1 MPLTTPV
8 PVANALPDPYIP
20 QSDEGTLLGLI
31 DSQLGPAAYAQPD
44 DRQPSSLY
52 DTVTYDY
59 RSPEEQAR
67 IEQTKQQAVG
77 TTPTGW
83 QWVGRNLFDETGHL
97 RAAQIP
103 GGGIVD
109 RATISGIGE
118 DGNALIMDA
127 ERRLKE
133 GKKDRNFFNTLLQAP
148 DLSMVPFMGM
158 LADVGGAY
166 SRAKAI
172 SDINDKVRN
181 GEPLSIDEA
190 IRLEYYLDDANAK
203 GTQEQTLGTVAA
215 DILRHA
221 PGFAFEFVMTGGLAA
236 GIRGLAARG
245 AAKKVLADAT
255 TASVGRLATYGVN
268 RGAKTFARELADRG
282 LADLVEKGLANSGVA
297 YTQKAAAEYLASN
310 AGKAAVSGLA
320 PKLAASI
327 KPFVAESL
335 GGKATGGVL
344 GKSVEAVADKVALS
358 VAQTAVKRRLALHG
372 ATSATRRA
380 ANGALQWLQ
389 RYASKAALDWGT
401 YGEAPE
407 TMLNFTFG
415 SVGQAAASAVGIGL
429 IEAPVKGFAQL
440 AAVKAVQNA
449 VLPAFGISPVSATEL
464 GIKTRALSAGSTDVY
479 DDAKYMAFASDLLEY
494 VSENAGAAFGSAFAA
509 GALGLDA
516 AVGAVTR
523 KAAPKAVARYVGE
536 IGGLFTEEAAPK
548 AGFRL
553 GRLIER
559 SLGTR
564 AEREAKLRSDQEGV
578 IRELFRSKGV
588 NVPDAELRQVVR
600 DRAFDAIKDPAAR
613 AFASAGNRDYK
624 RLLSDAVKAKYAADT
639 KFAKT
644 AAAFRYMTADFMVRR
659 HMGPIEFSRFL
670 KRFGYDGFI
679 EEMLEER
686 YSGFVGG
693 LLGLDAQGKHD
704 WFSTA
709 NLKQAFK
716 NISTEMGSDSGLS
729 TMEQLGAEALGFAL
743 PMVMRATHQKV
754 FRWATGGGGS
764 ELDAA
769 RRFARDFADGH
780 SSLSVYESPFGSFY
794 DGQRKAID
802 DMEAR
807 IKAEDDKLAK
817 AMEEYRKVGAE
828 RSAPARDAQARRD
841 EAVKAIREQI
851 ARQESFLRRTMQK
864 NAAAL
869 GIKPDAK
876 LDDRAAVEEIVKNNR
891 DNMMMY
897 VAYSGANANQEAYS
911 SAEARQIADARE
923 AAGNEAAK
931 IGRLLWRSREASWE
945 GMGIGRRIAA
955 KLTGIAAA
963 MVTGDLALA
972 QSDAVDWALV
982 DAGVGRPA
990 VAALREL
997 HGKFYDDTRAQIMRE
1012 RIDKLSPTGATS
1024 AKPPTREEVEA
1035 RMDQDGVYA
1044 AKAKETV
1051 DKLMM
1056 LAGARAFHRSDVRDQ
1071 VIMHIANREGWKYNG
1086 GTKSFE
1092 RDGEVVPFADFA
1104 SRGSTDAEREAHR
1117 KEAEDLMN
1125 EVSAATVRMIAQ
1137 SGQYSEYR
1145 IPLGRDPGLFAFLN
1159 LPSAALGRDSI
1170 AMGIAAELAGFGD
1183 AVKTRR
1189 VTEAAP
1195 IETQLDEGSFY
1206 LPSDAVDRIADALE
1220 PSDEDVALVA
1230 AAFHKDARLGTED
1243 ERKLLRSQIV
1253 GMCRLIKVKKA
1264 GREQRI
1270 FTGDIPVKDTRL
1282 WDNPTF
1288 QLVFQRRK
1296 DGRWRCTSVADPS
1309 LTGGKDLATLTLT
1322 DEELEKFAA
1331 DNVLTESAPKLVITP
1346 VETFSSEDPALL
1358 LFKLG
1363 LAAAHVRACSEQA
1376 ADGTVDYSKVH
1387 PRFRPNP
1394 GLSEVDA
1401 LRVAEET
1408 ARREEVLAGLYD
1420 PEADGNLDYFN
1431 WGDAKKPA
1439 DPNDMSYRQLMTQR
1453 RNMCRAAYNARKAYM
1468 ADIEARLRAVGCS
1481 TPNTQDYLNLALG
1494 PRQALYTCPISMW
1507 SSRTGSQYVAVDFAR
1522 GQDPQ
1527 SALCAA
1533 IVNDAVRSHNALLT
1547 AKGPARALV
1556 SDTFK
1561 DIEKLL
1567 ASTIPELDEHD
1578 AALVSDLRRDL
1589 FGPRVQTTIPRRTLV
1604 ETIVAVACGQAA
1616 RAKRLGYSAT
1626 AHSAAFAI
1634 VEDRIKNLPSFI
1646 NFLAFTDLILGGD
1659 GFSKLYT
1666 NLKLMREGSV
1676 KGRESSSVFSGDRG
1690 LARLLDAL
1698 DGRAP
1703 GQARAATVTRDIRP
1717 AGMSVEFLAQALSN
1731 ASFRNLRVRAPEGE
1745 GPGAKPKKVSA
1756 SDFAS
1761 IQKAILSAIDISK
1774 IDKALTGATD
1784 EEKNI
1789 ELGRRIGDFFTQI
1802 VTEFQG
1808 KGEGRFE
1815 FGNRINRTVSGFLAN
1830 TVKEIE
1836 RLAKRVAELEEQLRT
1851 ADDKSREEL
1860 SSQLDPL
1867 LEHEAQLMKYVKD
1880 YANLA
1885 RTRDWETIER
1895 VFDAPASE
1903 ERRREVAERFAARR
1917 NAELET
1923 LNRVY
1928 RTHANVL
1935 DKLRGAEKFGLT
1947 TRDLH
1952 RDLLQPIDVTPWWDN
1967 ALARQAEAERKKR
1980 AAEGA
1985 GDTTDGTPGATP
1997 VDDEAGTEDTGDLGF
2012 DPDNPDADPELTE
2025 GETGELIELSTTDVN
2040 FLESA
2045 DVDEVVDS
2053 DGSIRVVTKIAK
2065 RDDSVLTPEAVA
2077 FTARAIASLFRA
2089 TRGADAV
2096 MTDADFDELMLK
2108 LTYNRL
2114 TETDAEYVRSA
2125 TREEAAKSQEGLEA
2139 FTDTA
2144 SDAPTEDS
2152 SANNFDQGDRNAEL
2166 LDGKELRSFLQVAE
2180 LVSPATGRNL
2190 QQYINL
2196 LRQGVAELREAE
2208 KAAGTAGQSEWSRQL
2223 DVLHQILNPRAVNR
2237 VVNPDGSV
2245 REFRDGVDRQAY
2257 YDYLLKG
2264 IGTQGGF
2271 DIDAVI
2277 ARLANGDSPLL
2288 TFFLSFIRGLDPNS
2302 RCRFMDLVCS
2312 SAQMG
2317 RVGVTPGTDGN
2328 LYATAEETTFT
2339 SPTEAMLTGSFSR
2352 IISFD
2357 RATIERLVAEIAAEV
2372 KSEFAAVNPRN
2383 GYRPGDLE
2391 AARRILAPLEKLF
2404 GRGSPM
2410 LQAIRSAQI
2419 ATAMS
2424 SISNPREAEAVGKI
2438 VATIARKAV
2447 VQEDGLPKCVNQA
2460 LKLAL
2465 DYAEQAEK
2473 VKGLDAR
2480 RHLLENLV
2488 MAYLMGGT
2496 PGDNSSP
2503 EKAANYTSDWV
2514 SLINHFTGWMPVALE
2529 RARTIPARNP
2539 KVGSNIAVTARGL
2552 PPLVA
2557 KFVFAPMSDETSFA
2571 SMAYRVWRGDDVAP
2585 SKEAE
2590 WDVRAATQA
2599 SYDTLG
2605 EDGFREFF
2613 AENILPQ
2620 CRQDLCWPD
2629 AARTP
2634 LMVKKIDR
2642 DRDDGETLAACRN
2655 SFDRLRD
2662 ETPRRDADNKPES
2675 PEAARKRAER
2685 EWRLGSVYVPMY
2697 HADHSTNGVIQ
2708 IPSRLFSVANR
2719 GAFHIDPKKS
2729 SKEIYLGI
2737 ARLVNSAISLDMLGI
2752 DTKRSSL
2759 SCNESVGVSMRG
2771 VESDGKGGL
2780 TWGENRFHVVMDFAL
2795 PRGANDAFVGSIFSY
2810 GYAVDS
2816 QALRAKDPNSRVQK
2830 THVMSSHGGV
2840 VAFTKGCTVGT
2851 TDGYGRFVEGSVTA
2865 KLDEYI
2871 RSFRKGTEG
2880 RSTSS
2885 IIDRDAIKVG
2895 QLVSETVGH
2904 ASPEV
2909 ALLALTD
2916 PEAAAKRA
2924 TEIVD
2929 GGNRAH
2935 ENLYDYVFD
2944 RLAGQADS
2952 IKGTLSGTELDMAL
2966 CDRFAADGK
2975 TPVAD
2980 ADGRFRFTWVDST
2993 KPGAVQV
3000 RRVTVDEVFEVT
3012 DGDAD
3017 PASGKAIQVNVV
3029 KGAEHADETGKV
3041 RPMLDFSFVDN
3052 GAMSYAVANVSHQA
3066 KASPERMPRNNAVD
3080 ILTFAVGTLS
3090 NDESKRLMKL
3100 LSGWGLLS
3108 AMVASDPA
3116 SIAAAISS
3124 ESVAEIRAAGV
3135 APGNESTEDAVAYEV
3150 FSRLRKLMNPP
3161 LNAVYAP
3168 LVSCGA
3174 VYRDGKVY
3182 DHSAD
3187 PFFRDL
3193 HRGSTAFGAAD
3204 RLRYGAK
3211 RRLGYSQINCVN
3223 SGIRYGWFVKGAD
3236 EAAQTREL
3244 QKLAMIMETYS
3255 KPAAERRGF
3264 QNTPVTETDHLK
3276 LLELVFTRYREV
3288 ERLYATGRKTA
3299 EDRADFLNAKRAI
3312 GDAFVDHHGVQV
3324 SKRRA
3329 VVANRDGTFS
3339 ADKAG
3344 TEIVKT
3350 VFRDLFTSDG
3360 KFDRTAVD
3368 RIHAPKAVDA
3378 SQAERTYLGGSYF
3391 GLPRTPSYNGSM
3403 WLQVVRASTPV
3414 TEVKEDDGT
3423 YTPGRDAAVSPDA
3436 QTNYILG
3443 CDHDGDKALCYMLRG
3458 DAVGVTQELAT
3469 DAVDPAKYGVD
3480 VTQGPLA
3487 VVSAVRDRD
3496 VRRRFVDGNPLVTID
3511 KAGPRLRVDAKAA
3524 ASNAI
3529 VANLADMARNIDCT
3543 VDGTEPGANRAF
3555 ADTDF
3560 ARPTK
3565 ARPIADSDKWKDL
3578 LKKTE
3583 KAFNF
3588 RRDRTKGVSE
3598 SGTGAHVGMS
3608 ADDAD
3613 KARGAVV
3620 ALAAALHMAYMSGQ
3634 RDDIFRTADMS
3645 ASDAFRRWVNVIYLV
3660 DGISNA
3666 TFDDVKEQIC
3676 LRLGWTPGLVDVL
3689 YGDLLMGP
3697 GGPAVNEA
3705 SMLAALEKYVAEIG
3719 TGRGMAMM
3727 LSADNSDSD
3736 IGYDGLKLD
3745 RLFPGW
3751 ELLNEDDPYAWQEGK
3766 GFHPQGDVSQAMVH
3780 DAVLRYIYGTNEA
3793 TYTNKRTLRERFGIK
3808 DTGKTASYTGKAGG
3822 GKSDSLRAARQ
3833 LFMAGFNMAV
3843 KGRDEKK
3850 QSPLFRSF
3858 VRELSRDG
3866 SKTPVAGYVAG
3877 ALAQIANAK
3886 TADAQLRIAAEAG
3899 ARIAD
3904 ILERSGKIS
3913 EIKRYSGVVNCF
3925 KADPGDARKMGRRDS
3940 LVKDLAKWDDEHR
3953 RDKVPEDV
3961 RVLRDTLFAA
3971 TVAAYEAGEVQTRLG
3986 RMAVASEGFDRY
3998 IVDFA
4003 RDVCSAPVTLKAGA
4017 QLVSRLFASTRWGKG
4032 DVLQREGSFQQTG
4045 YFLSALMSMPR
4056 NEYGTD
4062 VMAGGGAW
4070 DVMRA
4075 MSYAMNGMESLTL
4088 GGKEVPDVSELAGND
4103 RANDTFAFQQAVV
4116 RLFSALYAAVSTSTE
4131 SAGTMAALHR
4141 FSVKPVY
4148 RVGEDGA
4155 HAVRRDLP
4163 HFRLTVAATSKD
4175 HNSVANMLEAMEA
4188 MMGADFSKL
4197 RRVNSADGKATKCG
4211 SFILSVDN
4219 MKKLLV
4225 ELDPNAKDIV
4235 DDVHAL
4241 SALATVSTKK
4251 GRTKASDIASAI
4263 VILDTL
4269 EKSLGLRPGSV
4280 QITPKALFEQFIPLY
4295 STTAARVA
4303 PGSPTTASVIDH
4315 IPGVCER
4322 LTETHKR
4329 LDSGLLD
4336 MRPGVPAGARLLDL
4350 VAACNLKRRIAS
4362 TSDARKP
4369 LDSSKLGDE
4378 EAIELLSEIADS
4390 TDDEGNAL
4398 PIDVT
4403 ATTKLGE
4410 KHKELVGLLGTA
4422 RDTGTG
4428 SYLDVLDDNGLMEAL
4443 HEWAV
4448 VREHSQGSV
4457 PGPEKP
4463 SGQPDPALPQG
4474 ERVENVAALAEYLK
4488 ATLGPRM
4495 DVRYDG
4501 GMTITIETAGRL
4513 AGSAATL
4520 LGLAASAGLGA
4531 KGNPRAVIRIDVGSG
4546 GSGQVPPGKIDVNS
4560 PTVAASFVHVFNEA
4574 VSARAGLPP
4583 LTVGAFMRLTQP
4595 ERRALVDRFTAGG
4608 FRAES
4613 NNFALARP
4621 SWSIDA
4627 NGVLTLAGYAR
4638 ITTADRRKALHEYFH
4653 SMMGIFRACG
4663 AFTDADAAVL
4673 RDAYGAPA
4681 EHSGMLFDEERAA
4694 EEFVKYA
4701 RAKTTGGRADIEGGG
4716 KVKSVF
4722 RRLFDFLKT
4731 FFNLFRDALGFSYKG
4746 TKVKFA
4752 DKKAEDF
4759 STDDR
4764 LFGAV
4769 LMAYVPTTRDG
4780 MKARGISAK
4789 DGSLADQSVDQALSA
4804 GELRDNLDFAKMFAD
4819 EYSKNLTEA
4828 TAARPGESA
4837 EDAATRRAAEIPAY
4851 KNPTRLYE
4859 VSETTA
4865 VYGLA
4870 EAIKQYKSVNA
4881 NTAQRVRQPK
4891 VRDAYRRAAAY
4902 SDALMSE
4909 LSREGGPNASAL
4921 CQILARLV
4929 GARSVAI
4936 LRTNTAAANKVLGE
4950 SAADE
4955 ASLAYHSVDATGADV
4970 DTPDGGLTA
4979 LDLEADRAK
4988 YLADMDTAMNDPNFT
5003 PILDELNEART
5014 SEYDYARWVAGATKA
5029 EARDARANNAAI
5041 NALIDRFMSDAN
5053 RRAWAEGKIASGELI
5068 LNRSAWGQVGRGAV
5082 VMTDPATGERRY
5094 ISVSALERMYNEEMA
5109 AAERR
5114 AAEEAGAA
5122 EAEFN
5127 SSEDPRVVELRKTL
5141 GSAKEVIEAASIVD
5155 EDAAKASGG
5164 PVYTMLQ
5171 AAVGGVMEAEAAGE
5185 LRNNARAKVRQGNR
5199 WFEGILATM
5208 RDRERAIAQAHRKL
5222 RENLARKGVELAGFE
5237 CTKDTY
5243 NLVYAAMP
5251 LIGQGRRQLRGKSKV
5266 SAGYIKVMGKS
5277 APHIT
5282 AYDIAGALRAANL
5295 KPFGAVVAEA
5305 QVAITEELRKLPE
5318 SEWGQTTAE
5327 DDATGSATW
5336 RTGWKLLRALDEV
5349 LANSDATLAAADGVD
5364 WNRAVDEFF
5373 MNHIVGVR
5381 VSRSGADR
5389 RRGPFWDDT
5398 TDVQTPIESHNQQIY
5413 ALGAEAGATPDAG
5426 RELRQKMIGLAV
5438 DAVCVAA
5445 AQVKFARELGLPVT
5459 APNNAEFPTGRQTG
5473 PSFAEV
5479 STWLGLGRH
5488 DVESEDPIVAEWNEP
5503 VFIAAHINSWMASTV
5518 QSRMGTCELKKLFMR
5533 ESQALRGHIDVLVNA
5548 VNRVD
5553 QMFGVDRRVGAK
5565 IGKLRRR
5572 KATHVWGESGFI
5584 EAAGENAPEY
5594 EGIDNAHG
5602 FFRGRHVGV
5611 SLDQDDARA
5620 IDLFMKCAQLKM
5632 RGGDYVVT
5640 GCQIRFNAASF
5651 DREKTRT
5658 GTWKLRPLTREAL
5671 SREALEAKFRKTQG
5685 TTDLRQLSSLEI
5697 ALRNFDQQW
5706 GAIAPELTADY
5717 RARFVDAVVEAQ
5729 TAWLEPPGAFG
5740 QSPRPPATDLNDFII
5755 RRLAE
5760 AGLVVAT
5767 SEDDAAK
5774 TPSGETALSRCTLAF
5789 KVADVEAAWENTA
5802 AYAKLVEAGRDKSKL
5817 TMDWVIDQ
5825 IKPELQ
5831 RFNRAVADMPWLTRG
5846 DARYLNGSGSLL
5858 RHFSGNGLFMM
5869 DALKAERDR
5878 ESEAATQLA
5887 RHEATYM
5894 RMLGNS
5900 KLFSRAAVDMSGPM
5914 LDMVHDYFGTPE
5926 SGEALRRALRDGE
5939 YGIDTQKSARTG
5951 LTVQWYTTQGDVAKD
5966 IYAKLLDTK
5975 MRILEGRELTGR
5987 ALQDEIAV
5995 SRMIRAYEG
6004 AAESGQPLSGGFG
6017 LTDEAAYRLN
6027 GLLPASMTIGHM
6039 AIEATAGVQ
6048 AALYFR
6054 STLINMLSTPGPD
6067 GYPLY
6072 FANPSAAAVEA
6083 SGIPDEVWEAI
6094 ARHNVKALSSGQE
6107 GSIEYDIT
6115 KTGVEN
6121 ARLVY
6126 EEAKRRLD
6134 ANRGKILGHRYTQM
6148 APEDM
6153 AASKSIDGLLVRA
6166 AESDVNVGAEANN
6179 LFTGGEA
6186 MGYARQLFQT
6196 AKVLGSG
6203 CHWVFNSMQHIM
6215 AWSKALKVSLS
6226 AFFPLATRWESPT
6239 GAVGALAT
6247 ILSNLSPETARR
6259 YGKTLQKISTL
6270 GLGRNDTWMD
6280 ETFLGFKDILE
6291 MMDTDDP
6298 FLADLIM
6305 YAESLG
6311 ITMTSRVANPSDG
6324 AYSYVQK
6331 DMESLTKFIENAGKR
6346 MGAPEWSKHA
6356 ADFVK
6361 VIYGSLMERQGEK
6374 AFTYAMNAT
6383 KLAVAA
6389 QVALRL
6395 KHEAM
6400 RAGKAFDPVRDL
6412 SKFAEYIDSEVGG
6425 VNPVRYAWATPGFRY
6440 LMNLLMF
6447 SWQWTRTAWEAGGGG
6462 VLEDLVFGGHHIAAR
6477 QRSYMI
6483 ARWARMGGAVMFGFP
6498 LIFQATCK
6506 ALALALAGIDDP
6518 DDPWFTWDNDRRI
6531 GMSAANIRPL
6541 LKALAKWDS
6550 VIGATLGTGA
6560 VWDGKG
6566 VPTGPLATLKRN
6578 HPMAMAWLPMF
6589 TGVDPYGRLAD
6600 QPVYVHMGKQGWEFW
6615 RWPLD
6620 FMGQLTSKL
6629 SMALQALITATLGRP
6644 LGLYDRGPANL
6655 SDEYTIDGQKKG
6667 FFRRVIGGL
6676 FTDIIPQ
6683 MVSDTF
6689 TPFTVSGLSEN
6700 TDAGLIGVLMPVQ
6713 RGTSYTNIRTRIEV
6727 LAEARIR
6734 NDAKLYLE
6742 GRENMRGRKHRLMTV
6757 GSLPGLR
6764 KHAKYEEA
6772 DWKDSDYQKRVGGF
6786 RDDVA
6791 RGIVEDA
6798 RRNHMS
6804 KATLAY
6810 AVQDALTSV
6819 RAKIV
6824 GEWLRAMPK
6833 TVKDDIDE
6841 DRIRYLYRCLYRSGY
6856 AHSNIL
6862 DRLRDHYGTKSG
6874 YRSWAD
6880 VDPKLRERLM
6890 RIDLALGTRPL
6901 SDVRREV
6908 PGTADLDY

>member
-1 MPLTTPV
+1 MPLTTPA

-44 DRQPSSLY
+44 ERQPSSPY
-52 DTVTYDY
+52 DTITYDY

-67 IEQTKQQAVG
+67 AEQMKQRFLG
-77 TTPTGW
+77 TLPVGW

-97 RAAQIP
+97 QAAQLP

-109 RATISGIGE
+109 RTTIRGTGE
-118 DGNALIMDA
+118 DGNALVMDA

-133 GKKDRNFFNTLLQAP
+133 GKEDRNFFNTLLQAP

-181 GEPLSIDEA
+181 GEPLSLDEA

-203 GTQEQTLGTVAA
+203 GTQEQTVGTVAA
-215 DILRHA
+215 DIIRHA

-236 GIRGLAARG
+236 GVRGLVARG

-282 LADLVEKGLANSGVA
+282 IADLVEKGLADSGIA

-310 AGKAAVSGLA
+310 AGKAAVSSLA

-327 KPFVAESL
+327 RPFVAESL
-335 GGKATGGVL
+335 GGKATGSVL

-440 AAVKAVQNA
+440 ATVKAVQNA

-494 VSENAGAAFGSAFAA
+494 VSENAGAAFGSALTA

-536 IGGLFTEEAAPK
+536 IGGLFTEETAPK

-659 HMGPIEFSRFL
+659 HMGPVEFSRFL

-716 NISTEMGSDSGLS
+716 NISTEMGGDSGLS

-769 RRFARDFADGH
+769 HRFARDFADGH

-807 IKAEDDKLAK
+807 IKSEDDKLAK

-828 RSAPARDAQARRD
+828 KSAPARDAQARHD
-841 EAVKAIREQI
+841 EAVRAIRDQI
-851 ARQESFLRRTMQK
+851 GRQESFLRRTMQK
-864 NAAAL
+864 NASAL
-869 GIKPDAK
+869 GIKPDAR

-911 SAEARQIADARE
+911 SAEARQIADARK

-1012 RIDKLSPTGATS
+1012 RIDQLSPTGATS

-1092 RDGEVVPFADFA
+1092 RDGEVIPFADFA
-1104 SRGSTDAEREAHR
+1104 SRGATDAEREAHR

-1189 VTEAAP
+1189 VTEAAS

-1264 GREQRI
+1264 GREQRV

-1346 VETFSSEDPALL
+1346 VEVFSSEDPALL

-1394 GLSEVDA
+1394 GLSEADA

-1420 PEADGNLDYFN
+1420 PAADGNLDYFN

-1507 SSRTGSQYVAVDFAR
+1507 SARTGSQYVAVDFTR

-1547 AKGPARALV
+1547 AKGPARVLV
-1556 SDTFK
+1556 SDTLK

-1567 ASTIPELDEHD
+1567 ASIIPELDEHD

-1589 FGPRVQTTIPRRTLV
+1589 FGPRVQSTIPRRTLV

-1659 GFSKLYT
+1659 GFSRLYT
-1666 NLKLMREGSV
+1666 NLKLMRESNV

-1802 VTEFQG
+1802 VMEFQG

-1815 FGNRINRTVSGFLAN
+1815 FGNAINRTVQGFLAN

-1836 RLAKRVAELEEQLRT
+1836 RLSKRVAELEEQLRT

-1860 SSQLDPL
+1860 SSQLDPIL
-1867 LEHEAQLMKYVKD
+1867 AQEAQMMEYIRE
-1880 YANLA
+1880 YADGVL
-1885 RTRDWETIER
+1885 REDWGTFLGIFESDETEA
-1895 VFDAPASE
+1895 D
-1903 ERRREVAERFAARR
+1903 RRAAAAEFAAERNPVRAKISKAYADHAKALKAAR
-1917 NAELET
+1917 NAE
-1923 LNRVY
+1923 
-1928 RTHANVL
+1928 
-1935 DKLRGAEKFGLT
+1935 KLGIEVT
-1947 TRDLH
+1947 SRDLH
-1952 RDLLQPIDVTPWWDN
+1952 RELLPQINVATWWGT
-1967 ALARQAEAERKKR
+1967 ALARREEMEQKQR
-1980 AAEGA
+1980 ADEGG
-1985 GDTTDGTPGATP
+1985 GDTISGTRDATP
-1997 VDDEAGTEDTGDLGF
+1997 TGSEVGD
-2012 DPDNPDADPELTE
+2012 
-2025 GETGELIELSTTDVN
+2025 GETPVSTDEDDFDEFNGSRNLVDISTTDVN
-2040 FLESA
+2040 FIESA

-2053 DGSIRVVTKIAK
+2053 DGSIRIVTKIAK

-2180 LVSPATGRNL
+2180 LVSPASGRNL

-2264 IGTQGGF
+2264 IGTPGGF

-2277 ARLANGDSPLL
+2277 SRLANEDSPLL

-2317 RVGVTPGTDGN
+2317 RMGVTPGTDGN
-2328 LYATAEETTFT
+2328 LYAAAEETTFT

-2352 IISFD
+2352 IISLD
-2357 RATIERLVAEIAAEV
+2357 RATIERLVNEIRAEV
-2372 KSEFAAVNPRN
+2372 RSEFTAANPRD

-2447 VQEDGLPKCVNQA
+2447 AQEDGLPKCVNQA

-2571 SMAYRVWRGDDVAP
+2571 SMAYRVWRGDDVRP
-2585 SKEAE
+2585 SPTAE

-2629 AARTP
+2629 EARTP

-2685 EWRLGSVYVPMY
+2685 EWRLGRVYVPMY

-2795 PRGANDAFVGSIFSY
+2795 PKGANDAFVGSIFSY

-2851 TDGYGRFVEGSVTA
+2851 TDGYGRFVDGSVTA

-2885 IIDRDAIKVG
+2885 IVDRDAIKVG

-2929 GGNRAH
+2929 GGSRAH

-2944 RLAGQADS
+2944 RLADQADS

-2993 KPGAVQV
+2993 KPGVVQV

-3080 ILTFAVGTLS
+3080 ILTFAVGTMS

-3135 APGNESTEDAVAYEV
+3135 APGNESTENAVAYEV

-3193 HRGSTAFGAAD
+3193 HRGSTAFGATD

-3255 KPAAERRGF
+3255 KPAAERKDF
-3264 QNTPVTETDHLK
+3264 TNTPVTETDHVK

-3288 ERLYATGRKTA
+3288 ERLYATGKKTA
-3299 EDRADFLNAKRAI
+3299 EDREDFLNAKRAI

-3329 VVANRDGTFS
+3329 VVANKDGTFS

-3360 KFDRTAVD
+3360 RFDRTAVD

-3443 CDHDGDKALCYMLRG
+3443 CDHDGDKALCYMLMG
-3458 DAVGVTQELAT
+3458 DRLGFTPEL
-3469 DAVDPAKYGVD
+3469 DPGDVDPAKYGVD

-3487 VVSAVRDRD
+3487 VVSAVRDRE
-3496 VRRRFVDGNPLVTID
+3496 VRRRFVDGNDLVYND
-3511 KAGPRLRVDAKAA
+3511 VKKGPQLSGAA
-3524 ASNAI
+3524 QVKASNAI

-3543 VDGTEPGANRAF
+3543 VDGSEPGANRAF

-3565 ARPIADSDKWKDL
+3565 ARPISSGKEWKKL
-3578 LKKTE
+3578 LEKTE

-3645 ASDAFRRWVNVIYLV
+3645 ESAAFRRWVNVIYLV

-3697 GGPAVNEA
+3697 GGPAVDEA

-3736 IGYDGLKLD
+3736 IGYDGLELD

-3793 TYTNKRTLRERFGIK
+3793 AYTNKRTLRDRFGIK

-3822 GKSDSLRAARQ
+3822 GKSDRLRAARQ
-3833 LFMAGFNMAV
+3833 LFMAGFNQAV
-3843 KGRDEKK
+3843 KRRDEKK

-3866 SKTPVAGYVAG
+3866 SKTPIAGYVAG
-3877 ALAQIANAK
+3877 ALAQIANAESS
-3886 TADAQLRIAAEAG
+3886 DLQLDIAADAG
-3899 ARIAD
+3899 ARVAD

-3940 LVKDLAKWDDEHR
+3940 LVKDLAKWDNEHK

-3961 RVLRDTLFAA
+3961 RILRDTLFAA

-3986 RMAVASEGFDRY
+3986 RMAIASEGFDRY

-4003 RDVCSAPVTLKAGA
+4003 RDVCSAPATLKAGA

-4070 DVMRA
+4070 DAMRA
-4075 MSYAMNGMESLTL
+4075 MSYAMNGMENLTL
-4088 GGKEVPDVSELAGND
+4088 GGKEVPNVSELAGND

-4175 HNSVANMLEAMEA
+4175 HNSVANMLEAMED
-4188 MMGADFSKL
+4188 MMGADYSKL
-4197 RRVNSADGKATKCG
+4197 RRVNSADGKATKCD

-4219 MKKLLV
+4219 LKKLLV
-4225 ELDPNAKDIV
+4225 ELAPGAKDIV

-4241 SALATVSTKK
+4241 SALATVSTRK

-4336 MRPGVPAGARLLDL
+4336 MSPGVPAGARILDL

-4369 LDSSKLGDE
+4369 LDDSKLGDE
-4378 EAIELLSEIADS
+4378 EAMELLSAISEN
-4390 TDDEGNAL
+4390 TDNDGNAL
-4398 PIDVT
+4398 PIDTT

-4410 KHKELVGLLGTA
+4410 RHKELVGLLGTA

-4488 ATLGPRM
+4488 TTLGPRM

-4501 GMTITIETAGRL
+4501 GTTITIETAGRL

-4574 VSARAGLPP
+4574 VSNRAGLPP
-4583 LTVGAFMRLTQP
+4583 LTVGAFMRLTER

-4613 NNFALARP
+4613 NSFALARP

-4663 AFTDADAAVL
+4663 AFTDADVAIL

-4694 EEFVKYA
+4694 EEFAKYA
-4701 RAKTTGGRADIEGGG
+4701 RAKTTGARADVEGGG

-4837 EDAATRRAAEIPAY
+4837 EDAAARRAAAIPEY
-4851 KNPTRLYE
+4851 ENPTELYE
-4859 VSETTA
+4859 KSEDAA
-4865 VYGLA
+4865 VYGLEYA
-4870 EAIKQYKSVNA
+4870 KKLHGDIHA
-4881 NTAQRVRQPK
+4881 NTARRVQQPK

-4902 SDALMSE
+4902 SDALTSE

-4929 GARSVAI
+4929 GARSVAV
-4936 LRTNTAAANKVLGE
+4936 LRTNTAAANKILGE

-4955 ASLAYHSVDATGADV
+4955 ASLAYHSVDTAMADV
-4970 DTPDGGLTA
+4970 DVADGGLTA
-4979 LDLEADRAK
+4979 LDLEADAK
-4988 YLADMDTAMNDPNFT
+4988 QYLADMDTAMRDPEFLRYLNFRAIDDAIARID
-5003 PILDELNEART
+5003 PAYAVEEVRRSRIYNEIWI
-5014 SEYDYARWVAGATKA
+5014 EQFNEDPG
-5029 EARDARANNAAI
+5029 
-5041 NALIDRFMSDAN
+5041 
-5053 RRAWAEGKIASGELI
+5053 RRAWLEQAIRDGRVEINM
-5068 LNRSAWGQVGRGAV
+5068 NRYGTPAFPNISIRDGNRWYRTTAGGLALQYGR
-5082 VMTDPATGERRY
+5082 
-5094 ISVSALERMYNEEMA
+5094 EMA
-5109 AAERR
+5109 DAEAARR
-5114 AAEEAGAA
+5114 

-5127 SSEDPRVVELRKTL
+5127 ASTDPRVVELRKTL

-5171 AAVGGVMEAEAAGE
+5171 AAAGGVMEAEAAGE
-5185 LRNNARAKVRQGNR
+5185 LRNNAQAKVRQGNR
-5199 WFEGILATM
+5199 WFEGILTTM
-5208 RDRERAIAQAHRKL
+5208 RDRERAIARAHRRL
-5222 RENLARKGVELAGFE
+5222 RENLARKGIELAGFE
-5237 CTKDTY
+5237 CTEDTY
-5243 NLVYAAMP
+5243 NLVFAAMP
-5251 LIGQGRRQLRGKSKV
+5251 LIGQGRKQLRRTSKV
-5266 SAGYIKVMGKS
+5266 SAGYIQVMGKS

-5305 QVAITEELRKLPE
+5305 QAAIIEELRELPE

-5336 RTGWKLLRALDEV
+5336 RTGWKLLRALGEV

-5364 WNRAVDEFF
+5364 WNRAVDDFF
-5373 MNHIVGVR
+5373 KDHIVGVR
-5381 VSRSGADR
+5381 VSRYGSDR
-5389 RRGPFWDDT
+5389 QRGPFWDDT
-5398 TDVQTPIESHNQQIY
+5398 TDVQTPIESNNQKIY
-5413 ALGAEAGATPDAG
+5413 ALGAEAGAAPDAG

-5459 APNNAEFPTGRQTG
+5459 APNNAEFPTGHQTG

-5594 EGIDNAHG
+5594 EGIDNARG

-5611 SLDQDDARA
+5611 SLDQDDARV

-5640 GCQIRFNAASF
+5640 GCQIRFNGASF
-5651 DREKTRT
+5651 DRKETLT
-5658 GTWKLRPLTREAL
+5658 GTWRLCPLSRKSL
-5671 SREALEAKFRKTQG
+5671 SRESLEKRFRQTQG
-5685 TTDLRQLSSLEI
+5685 TKDIRQLSSLEI

-5729 TAWLEPPGAFG
+5729 TAWVAESKRRAGTPSAVE
-5740 QSPRPPATDLNDFII
+5740 LNDFII
-5755 RRLAE
+5755 RRLAD

-5774 TPSGETALSRCTLAF
+5774 ILSGETALSRCTLAF
-5789 KVADVEAAWENTA
+5789 KVADVEAAWDKTA
-5802 AYAKLVEAGRDKSKL
+5802 AYRKLVEAGRDRAKL

-5894 RMLGNS
+5894 RMLRNT

-5939 YGIDTQKSARTG
+5939 YGVDTPKSARTG
-5951 LTVQWYTTQGDVAKD
+5951 LTVQWYTTQGDVAKA

-5975 MRILEGRELTGR
+5975 MRILEGRELTGK

-6072 FANPSAAAVEA
+6072 FANPSAEAVEA

-6107 GSIEYDIT
+6107 ESIEYDIT

-6134 ANRGKILGHRYTQM
+6134 ANRGTILGHRYTQM

-6153 AASKSIDGLLVRA
+6153 AASKSLEGLLVRA

-6247 ILSNLSPETARR
+6247 ILSNLSPKTARR
-6259 YGKTLQKISTL
+6259 YGETLQKISTL
-6270 GLGRNDTWMD
+6270 WLGRNDTWMD
-6280 ETFLGFKDILE
+6280 ETFLGFKDILG

-6361 VIYGSLMERQGEK
+6361 IIYGSLMERQGEK

-6400 RAGKAFDPVRDL
+6400 RAGRAFDPVRDL
-6412 SKFAEYIDSEVGG
+6412 SKFAEYVDSEVGG

-6462 VLEDLVFGGHHIAAR
+6462 VLEDMVFGGHHIAAR

-6483 ARWARMGGAVMFGFP
+6483 ARWARMCGAVMFGFP
-6498 LIFQATCK
+6498 LIFQMTCK

-6550 VIGATLGTGA
+6550 VLGATVGA
-6560 VWDGKG
+6560 NQTWDGKG

-6578 HPMAMAWLPMF
+6578 HPTAMAWLPMF

-6615 RWPLD
+6615 RWFTD
-6620 FMGQLTSKL
+6620 FGGQAVSKL
-6629 SMALQALITATLGRP
+6629 SMALQALITATLGQP

-6655 SDEYTIDGQKKG
+6655 SDEYAIDGEKKG

-6734 NDAKLYLE
+6734 NDAKLYLA
-6742 GRENMRGRKHRLMTV
+6742 GRENMRGRKHRLATV

-6764 KHAKYEEA
+6764 KRARYEEA
-6772 DWKDSDYQKRVGGF
+6772 DWKDTDYQKRVGGF

-6841 DRIRYLYRCLYRSGY
+6841 DHISYLYRCLYRSGY
-6856 AHSNIL
+6856 THSNIL

-6880 VDPKLRERLM
+6880 VDPKLKERLM

-6908 PGTADLDY
+6908 PGAADLDY

>member
-1 MPLTTPV
+1 MPPTMPA

-20 QSDEGTLLGLI
+20 KPDEGTLLELL
-31 DSQLGPAAYAQPD
+31 DQHVGPAAYAPPD
-44 DRQPSSLY
+44 ERQPSSLY

-59 RSPEEQAR
+59 RTPEEQAR
-67 IEQTKQQAVG
+67 AEQMKQRFIG
-77 TTPTGW
+77 TRPVGW

-97 RAAQIP
+97 QAAQLP
-103 GGGIVD
+103 GGGIAD
-109 RATISGIGE
+109 RETLRANGE
-118 DGNALIMDA
+118 FGNALIADS
-127 ERRLKE
+127 EQRLRD
-133 GKKDRNFFNTLLQAP
+133 GKKDRNFFNTLLQWP
-148 DLSMVPFMGM
+148 DVSMVPFMGM
-158 LADVGGAY
+158 LADVGGAF
-166 SRAKAI
+166 SRAKAV
-172 SDINDKVRN
+172 SDVNDKVRD
-181 GEPLSIDEA
+181 GKPLTIDEA

-203 GTQEQTLGTVAA
+203 GTEEQTVGTVAA

-221 PGFAFEFVMTGGLAA
+221 PGFAVEFIATGGLGTGARA
-236 GIRGLAARG
+236 LVARG

-255 TASVGRLATYGVN
+255 AQSVGRLATYGVN

-282 LADLVEKGLANSGVA
+282 LAEIVSKGLADQGIA
-297 YTQKAAAEYLASN
+297 YTQKAAAEYLVSD
-310 AGKAAVSGLA
+310 AGKAAVKGLSG
-320 PKLAASI
+320 KLATSI

-344 GKSVEAVADKVALS
+344 GKSVDAVSEKVALS
-358 VAQTAVKRRLALHG
+358 VAQTAINRRLAVHG
-372 ATSATRRA
+372 ATSAAKRA
-380 ANGALQWLQ
+380 ANGTLQWLQ
-389 RYASKAALDWGT
+389 RYASKAALDWGS
-401 YGEAPE
+401 YGDAPE
-407 TMLNFTFG
+407 TMLNFTFETAG
-415 SVGQAAASAVGIGL
+415 KAAASAVGIGL
-429 IEAPVKGFAQL
+429 IEAPIKGLAQM
-440 AAVKAVQNA
+440 ATVKAVQNA

-464 GIKTRALSAGSTDVY
+464 GIKTRALNAGSTDVY

-494 VSENAGAAFGSAFAA
+494 VSENAGAAFGSAFVA

-523 KAAPKAVARYVGE
+523 KAAPKAAARYVGE

-548 AGFRL
+548 AAFRL
-553 GRLIER
+553 GRLVER

-564 AEREAKLRSDQEGV
+564 AEREAKLRADQEGV
-578 IRELFRSKGV
+578 IRELFRSKNL
-588 NVPDAELRQVVR
+588 NVTDAELRRVVR
-600 DRAFDAIKDPAAR
+600 DRSFDAIQDPAAK
-613 AFASAGNRDYK
+613 AFASAGKRDYRK
-624 RLLSDAVKAKYAADT
+624 LLSDAVKSKYASDT
-639 KFAKT
+639 KRAKT
-644 AAAFRYMTADFMVRR
+644 AALFRYLTADFMVRK
-659 HMGPIEFSRFL
+659 HMGPVELSRFL

-686 YSGFVGG
+686 YSGFVSG
-693 LLGLDAQGKHD
+693 LLGLDAQGTHD

-709 NLKQAFK
+709 NVKQAFK
-716 NISTEMGSDSGLS
+716 NVTTELGKDSQLTAG
-729 TMEQLGAEALGFAL
+729 EQLLAESVGFAI
-743 PMVMRATHQKV
+743 PMLVRAGHQKV
-754 FRWATGGGGS
+754 FRWATGGAG

-794 DGQRKAID
+794 DGQRKALD

-817 AMEEYRKVGAE
+817 AMDEYRRVGAE
-828 RSAPARDAQARRD
+828 KSAPARDAQARRD

-851 ARQESFLRRTMQK
+851 TRQESFLRRTMLK
-864 NAAAL
+864 NADAL
-869 GIKPDAK
+869 GIKADEK
-876 LDDRAAVEEIVKNNR
+876 LDDRAAIEEIVKNNR

-911 SAEARQIADARE
+911 DAEARQIADARD
-923 AAGNEAAK
+923 AASSESAG

-955 KLTGIAAA
+955 KLTGLAAA
-963 MVTGDLALA
+963 IVTGDIALA

-997 HGKFYDDTRAQIMRE
+997 YGKFYDETRAKIVGE
-1012 RIDKLSPTGATS
+1012 RIDKLSPTLATS

-1035 RMDQDGVYA
+1035 RMDQDGLYA

-1051 DKLMM
+1051 NKLMS

-1071 VIMHIANREGWKYNG
+1071 VIMYVANREGWKYNG
-1086 GTKSFE
+1086 GAKSFE
-1092 RDGEVVPFADFA
+1092 RDGEVVPFSGFA
-1104 SRGSTDAEREAHR
+1104 SRGATDAEREANR
-1117 KEAEDLMN
+1117 KEVEDLMN
-1125 EVSAATVRMIAQ
+1125 EVSAATVRMVAQ

-1145 IPLGRDPGLFAFLN
+1145 IPLGRDPGLFTFLN

-1170 AMGIAAELAGFGD
+1170 AMGLAAKLAGFGD
-1183 AVKTRR
+1183 AVTTRR
-1189 VTEAAP
+1189 VTEAATV
-1195 IETQLDEGSFY
+1195 ESQLDEGSVY
-1206 LPSDAVDRIADALE
+1206 LPEDAVDRIADALE
-1220 PSDEDVALVA
+1220 PTDEDIGLVA
-1230 AAFHKDARLGTED
+1230 AAFHRDARLGAED
-1243 ERKLLRSQIV
+1243 ERRLLRSQIV
-1253 GMCRLIKVKKA
+1253 GMCRLLKLQKSTQ
-1264 GREQRI
+1264 GEQRI

-1282 WDNPTF
+1282 WDTPTF
-1288 QLVFQRRK
+1288 QLVFKKRG
-1296 DGRWRCTSVADPS
+1296 DGRWHCTSVADPT
-1309 LTGGKDLATLTLT
+1309 LTGGKDVATAAFT
-1322 DEELEKFAA
+1322 DEELAKFAE

-1346 VETFSSEDPALL
+1346 VEVFASNDPALL
-1358 LFKLG
+1358 LKKLG
-1363 LAAAHVRACSEQA
+1363 QAAAHVRACSVQA
-1376 ADGTVDYSKVH
+1376 ADGTVDYSGVH

-1408 ARREEVLAGLYD
+1408 ARREELLASLYD

-1431 WGDAKKPA
+1431 WGDEKKPSN
-1439 DPNDMSYRQLMTQR
+1439 PNDTAYRQLMTQR
-1453 RNMCRAAYNARKAYM
+1453 RNMCRAAYNARKSYM
-1468 ADIEARLRAVGCS
+1468 TDIEARLRAIGCS
-1481 TPNTQDYLNLALG
+1481 TPNTQDYLNLAIG
-1494 PRQALYTCPISMW
+1494 PRQELYTCPVSMW
-1507 SSRTGSQYVAVDFAR
+1507 ASRTGSQYVAVDFAR

-1527 SALCAA
+1527 SAICAA
-1533 IVNDAVRSHNALLT
+1533 IVTDAVRRHNALLS
-1547 AKGPARALV
+1547 AKGPSRGIV
-1556 SDTFK
+1556 SDFMK
-1561 DIEKLL
+1561 DMERLL
-1567 ASTIPELDEHD
+1567 ASVIPELGEHD

-1589 FGPRVQTTIPRRTLV
+1589 FGPRVQSTIPRRTLV

-1616 RAKRLGYSAT
+1616 RAKRIGYSAT
-1626 AHSAAFAI
+1626 AHSAAFAV
-1634 VEDRIKNLPSFI
+1634 VEDRVKRLPSYM
-1646 NFLAFTDLILGGD
+1646 NFLSYVDLILGGD
-1659 GFSKLYT
+1659 GFSRLYT
-1666 NLKLMREGSV
+1666 NLKLMREGKV
-1676 KGRESSSVFSGDRG
+1676 KGRESADVIAETDRG
-1690 LARLLDAL
+1690 LARLLSAL

-1703 GQARAATVTRDIRP
+1703 GQARAATVTRDVRP
-1717 AGMSVEFLAQALSN
+1717 AGMSVEALAQSLSN
-1731 ASFRNLRVRAPEGE
+1731 ASFRNLRVRAPEGSA
-1745 GPGAKPKKVSA
+1745 PGDKPKAASP

-1761 IQKAILSAIDISK
+1761 IQKAIISAIDLSK
-1774 IDKALTGATD
+1774 IDQALTGATD
-1784 EEKNI
+1784 EERNA
-1789 ELGRRIGDFFTQI
+1789 ELERRVKEFFSQL
-1802 VTEFQG
+1802 VVEFQG
-1808 KGEGRFE
+1808 KGESRYE
-1815 FGNRINRTVSGFLAN
+1815 FGGRINRAVPGVLAN
-1830 TVKEIE
+1830 TTLEIE
-1836 RLAKRVAELEEQLRT
+1836 RLAKHAAELEEQLRK
-1851 ADDKSREEL
+1851 ADEKSREEL
-1860 SSQLDPL
+1860 SSRLDPL
-1867 LEHEAQLMKYVKD
+1867 LKQEAQLMKYVKE
-1880 YANLA
+1880 YSNLA
-1885 RTRDWETIER
+1885 RARDWETLRRI
-1895 VFDAPASE
+1895 FDANVPE
-1903 ERRREVAERFAARR
+1903 EQRRGAAERFAARR
-1917 NAELET
+1917 NAEQDEI
-1923 LNRVY
+1923 NRAY
-1928 RTHANVL
+1928 KAHANAL
-1935 DKLRGAEKFGLT
+1935 SKLRDAKKLDLTDKDLNDNLLRPLDVVSWWADQARARKAAEKA
-1947 TRDLH
+1947 DK
-1952 RDLLQPIDVTPWWDN
+1952 
-1967 ALARQAEAERKKR
+1967 ARARK
-1980 AAEGA
+1980 AAEKADQARARKAAEKA
-1985 GDTTDGTPGATP
+1985 GD
-1997 VDDEAGTEDTGDLGF
+1997 VDEVDEADESENIFGDG
-2012 DPDNPDADPELTE
+2012 DPTLTE
-2025 GETGELIELSTTDVN
+2025 GGSRELIELSTTDVN

-2045 DVDEVVDS
+2045 DVDEVVDA
-2053 DGSIRVVTKIAK
+2053 DGSIRVVTKVAK
-2065 RDDSVLTPEAVA
+2065 RDDSVLTPEAVE
-2077 FTARAIASLFRA
+2077 FTARAVAALFRA
-2089 TRGADAV
+2089 TRGQDAV

-2114 TETDAEYVRSA
+2114 TETDAEYVRA
-2125 TREEAAKSQEGLEA
+2125 KAKEAVTAQGLEA
-2139 FTDTA
+2139 FADPA
-2144 SDAPTEDS
+2144 SDAPTETS
-2152 SANNFDQGDRNAEL
+2152 SANKFDQGDRNAEL

-2196 LRQGVAELREAE
+2196 VRQGVASLLADEAVAE
-2208 KAAGTAGQSEWSRQL
+2208 RARTATGAAPARSEWGRQL
-2223 DVLHQILNPRAVNR
+2223 DVLNQILNPRAVNR

-2264 IGTQGGF
+2264 IGTPGGF
-2271 DIDAVI
+2271 DVDGAI
-2277 ARLANGDSPLL
+2277 ARLANGDSPLM

-2317 RVGVTPGTDGN
+2317 RMGVTPGTDGN

-2339 SPTEAMLTGSFSR
+2339 APTEAMLTGSFSR
-2352 IISFD
+2352 IISLD
-2357 RATIERLVAEIAAEV
+2357 RTTVERLANEVETEV
-2372 KSEFAAVNPRN
+2372 KGEFAAVNAK

-2391 AARRILAPLEKLF
+2391 AARRVLAPLEKLF

-2410 LQAIRSAQI
+2410 LQAIRSAQL
-2419 ATAMS
+2419 ATAMD
-2424 SISNPREAEAVGKI
+2424 SISEPETANAVRAL
-2438 VATIARKAV
+2438 VAKVAHKAP
-2447 VQEDGLPKCVNQA
+2447 VQENGLPKIVNQA
-2460 LKLAL
+2460 LKLAR
-2465 DYAEQAEK
+2465 DYAARAER
-2473 VKGLDAR
+2473 VKGLDER

-2488 MAYLMGGT
+2488 MSYLMGGT
-2496 PGDNSSP
+2496 PGDNQSP

-2514 SLINHFTGWMPVALE
+2514 SLINYFTGWMPVALE

-2571 SMAYRVWRGDDVAP
+2571 SMAYRVWRGDGVKP
-2585 SKEAE
+2585 SDDAVF
-2590 WDVRAATQA
+2590 DVRSRQPGAE
-2599 SYDTLG
+2599 LN
-2605 EDGFREFF
+2605 EDSLREFF
-2613 AENILPQ
+2613 SENILPQ

-2655 SFDRLRD
+2655 SFYRLRD
-2662 ETPRRDADNKPES
+2662 ETPRRGADNNTES
-2675 PEAARKRAER
+2675 AEAAKARAAR
-2685 EWRLGSVYVPMY
+2685 EWAKGSVYVPMY

-2719 GAFHIDPKKS
+2719 GRFHIDPRKS
-2729 SKEIYLGI
+2729 SKETYLGI

-2771 VESDGKGGL
+2771 VEADGKGGL

-2795 PRGANDAFVGSIFSY
+2795 PRSANDAFVGSIFSC

-2851 TDGYGRFVEGSVTA
+2851 TDGYGRFVEDSVTA

-2871 RSFRKGTEG
+2871 RAFRKGTEG

-2885 IIDRDAIKVG
+2885 IVDRDAIKVG

-2909 ALLALTD
+2909 AMLALTD
-2916 PEAAAKRA
+2916 PAAAAARA
-2924 TEIVD
+2924 TAIVD
-2929 GGNRAH
+2929 GGDRAH

-2944 RLAGQADS
+2944 RLAAKADA
-2952 IKGTLSGTELDMAL
+2952 IGGTLSGTELDKAL
-2966 CDRFAADGK
+2966 CDRFDADGK

-2980 ADGRFRFTWVDST
+2980 TDGEFRFTWVDST
-2993 KPGAVQV
+2993 KPGEVQV
-3000 RRVTVDEVFEVT
+3000 RRVTIDEVFEVT
-3012 DGDAD
+3012 DADAD
-3017 PASGKAIQVNVV
+3017 PSSGAAIQVNVI
-3029 KGAEHADETGKV
+3029 KGAEHADDSGKV

-3080 ILTFAVGTLS
+3080 ILTFAVGTTQ

-3100 LSGWGLLS
+3100 LSGWGLIS

-3116 SIAAAISS
+3116 AVAAALSS
-3124 ESVAEIRAAGV
+3124 ESVAEMRDAGV

-3150 FSRLRKLMNPP
+3150 FARLRKLMNPP

-3182 DHSAD
+3182 DHSAN

-3193 HRGSTAFGAAD
+3193 HRGSTAFGATD

-3244 QKLAMIMETYS
+3244 QNLARIMETYT
-3255 KPAAERRGF
+3255 KPAGERAKF
-3264 QNTPVTETDHLK
+3264 TNTPVTATDHLE

-3288 ERLYATGRKTA
+3288 ERLYTTGKKTA

-3329 VVANRDGTFS
+3329 VVAEKDGTYR

-3344 TEIVKT
+3344 TEIIRT
-3350 VFRDLFTSDG
+3350 VFRDLFTADG

-3378 SQAERTYLGGSYF
+3378 SQAERTFLGGSYF

-3403 WLQVVRASTPV
+3403 WLQVVRASVPV

-3458 DAVGVTQELAT
+3458 DVNGAVAEL
-3469 DAVDPAKYGVD
+3469 DPGLIDPSRYGVD

-3487 VVSAVRDRD
+3487 VASAVRDRA
-3496 VRRRFVDGNPLVTID
+3496 VRRRFVDGNPLVVVD
-3511 KAGPRLRVDAKAA
+3511 KAGPRLRIEAKAA

-3529 VANLADMARNIDCT
+3529 VANLADMARNVECT
-3543 VDGTEPGANRAF
+3543 VDGVEPGANRTF

-3565 ARPIADSDKWKDL
+3565 ARPIADADKWKAL

-3598 SGTGAHVGMS
+3598 SETGAHVGMS

-3634 RDDIFRTADMS
+3634 RGDIFRTKGMS
-3645 ASDAFRRWVNVIYLV
+3645 ASAAFRQWVNVIYLV

-3697 GGPAVNEA
+3697 GGPAVDEE
-3705 SMLAALEKYVAEIG
+3705 SMLAALDKYVDEIG

-3751 ELLNEDDPYAWQEGK
+3751 DLLNEDDPYAWQKGK
-3766 GFHPQGDVSQAMVH
+3766 GFHPDGDVSQAMVH
-3780 DAVLRYIYGTNEA
+3780 DAVLRYVYGTNEA
-3793 TYTNKRTLRERFGIK
+3793 TYTNKKTLRERFGIK
-3808 DTGKTASYTGKAGG
+3808 DSGSSASYTRKAGG
-3822 GKSDSLRAARQ
+3822 GKSDRLRAARQ
-3833 LFMAGFNMAV
+3833 LFMDGFAAAV
-3843 KGRDEKK
+3843 QKLDEKK
-3850 QSPLFRSF
+3850 RSAAYRSF

-3877 ALAQIANAK
+3877 SLAQIASAK
-3886 TADAQLRIAAEAG
+3886 TADEQLKIAAEAG
-3899 ARIAD
+3899 ARVAE
-3904 ILERSGKIS
+3904 ILDRSGKIS

-3940 LVKDLAKWDDEHR
+3940 LVKDLVKWDGDYAR
-3953 RDKVPEDV
+3953 TGVPADV
-3961 RVLRDTLFAA
+3961 RALRDTLFAA

-3986 RMAVASEGFDRY
+3986 RMAIASEGFDRY

-4003 RDVCSAPVTLKAGA
+4003 RDVRSSPTTLRAGA

-4056 NEYGTD
+4056 NEHGVD

-4075 MSYAMNGMESLTL
+4075 MSYAMNGMENLTL
-4088 GGKEVPDVSELAGND
+4088 SQGEVPSASELASNE

-4131 SAGTMAALHR
+4131 SAGKMSAMHR

-4148 RVGEDGA
+4148 KVGDEGA

-4175 HNSVANMLEAMEA
+4175 HNSVANMLGAMEE

-4197 RRVNSADGKATKCG
+4197 RRVNSADADATKCD
-4211 SFILSVDN
+4211 SFILSVDSL
-4219 MKKLLV
+4219 KKLLV

-4241 SALATVSTKK
+4241 SSLATVSTKR

-4269 EKSLGLRPGSV
+4269 EKSLGLRHGSI
-4280 QITPKALFEQFIPLY
+4280 QLTPKALFEQFIPLY

-4322 LTETHKR
+4322 LTEMHSR
-4329 LDSGLLD
+4329 LDSGILD
-4336 MRPGVPAGARLLDL
+4336 VSRDTPAGARVLDL

-4362 TSDARKP
+4362 TSDARRP
-4369 LDSSKLGDE
+4369 LDDSKLGDD
-4378 EAIELLSEIADS
+4378 EAAKLLSMISEN
-4390 TDDEGNAL
+4390 TDNDGNSL
-4398 PIDVT
+4398 PIDTT
-4403 ATTKLGE
+4403 ASTELG
-4410 KHKELVGLLGTA
+4410 KRHQELVGALGTA

-4428 SYLDVLDDNGLMEAL
+4428 SYLDVLDDNGLMESL

-4448 VREHSQGSV
+4448 ARSHSQGSI

-4488 ATLGPRM
+4488 TTFGPTM

-4501 GMTITIETAGRL
+4501 GMTITIETAGTL
-4513 AGSAATL
+4513 GGSAATL
-4520 LGLAASAGLGA
+4520 LGLAASAGLGS
-4531 KGNPRAVIRIDVGSG
+4531 KGNPGAVIRIDVGSG

-4574 VSARAGLPP
+4574 VSKRAGFPQ
-4583 LTVGAFMRLTQP
+4583 LTVGAFMRLTEP

-4608 FRAES
+4608 FRDGS
-4613 NNFALARP
+4613 NSFALARP

-4638 ITTADRRKALHEYFH
+4638 ITTADSRKALHEYFH
-4653 SMMGIFRACG
+4653 SMIGIFRACG
-4663 AFTDADAAVL
+4663 AFTDADVAVL

-4681 EHSGMLFDEERAA
+4681 EHSGTLFNEERAA
-4694 EEFVKYA
+4694 DEFVEYVRSKAGGA
-4701 RAKTTGGRADIEGGG
+4701 RVDSSRGG

-4722 RRLFDFLKT
+4722 RRLLEFLMT
-4731 FFNLFRDALGFSYKG
+4731 FVNLFKDALGFSYKG
-4746 TKVKFA
+4746 TKVKWA

-4759 STDDR
+4759 STNDR

-4769 LMAYVPTTRDG
+4769 LMAYVPTTADG
-4780 MKARGISAK
+4780 MKARGIAAK
-4789 DGSLADQSVDQALSA
+4789 DGSLSDTAVDQALRA

-4819 EYSKNLTEA
+4819 EYSRNLTA
-4828 TAARPGESA
+4828 STAAKPGESA
-4837 EDAATRRAAEIPAY
+4837 EDAAARRAAGIPRY
-4851 KNPTRLYE
+4851 ENPTGLYE
-4859 VSETTA
+4859 KSETAA

-4870 EAIKQYKSVNA
+4870 EATRQYGSINE
-4881 NTAQRVRQPK
+4881 NTKRRVQQPK
-4891 VRDAYRRAAAY
+4891 VRAAYRRAAAY
-4902 SDALMSE
+4902 SAALASE

-4929 GARSVAI
+4929 AARSVSI
-4936 LRTNTAAANKVLGE
+4936 LRTNSVAAGKILDE
-4950 SAADE
+4950 SASDE
-4955 ASLAYHSVDATGADV
+4955 AALAYHSLDV
-4970 DTPDGGLTA
+4970 DGLEPTPI
-4979 LDLEADRAK
+4979 DLEPDVAG
-4988 YLADMDTAMNDPNFT
+4988 YLADMDAAMNDPEF
-5003 PILDELNEART
+5003 LSYLNRRDIDDALARI
-5014 SEYDYARWVAGATKA
+5014 SPAGNEKEVRSNRITNDLLVK
-5029 EARDARANNAAI
+5029 EFNEDPG
-5041 NALIDRFMSDAN
+5041 
-5053 RRAWAEGKIASGELI
+5053 RRAWLEQAMREGTVEI
-5068 LNRSAWGQVGRGAV
+5068 NRNDYGTPTSPNISIR
-5082 VMTDPATGERRY
+5082 TGNGWFRTTIDGLYRQY
-5094 ISVSALERMYNEEMA
+5094 DREMA
-5109 AAERR
+5109 EAEAARR
-5114 AAEEAGAA
+5114 

-5127 SSEDPRVVELRKTL
+5127 ASTDPRIVEIRKGL
-5141 GSAKEVIEAASIVD
+5141 GSAKEVIDAASIVD
-5155 EDAAKASGG
+5155 ADAARTSFG

-5171 AAVGGVMEAEAAGE
+5171 AVLNGVMDAESAARIR
-5185 LRNNARAKVRQGNR
+5185 RNAFARETQSSR
-5199 WFEGILATM
+5199 WFTGVIAKM
-5208 RDRERAIAQAHRKL
+5208 RDRERAIAEAHRKL

-5237 CTKDTY
+5237 CSDETY
-5243 NLVYAAMP
+5243 NLIFAAMP
-5251 LIGQGRRQLRGKSKV
+5251 FIAKGRRQLRDAYKV
-5266 SAGYIKVMGKS
+5266 SAGYIQVMGKDYKHLS
-5277 APHIT
+5277 S
-5282 AYDIAGALRAANL
+5282 YDIAGAIRAANM
-5295 KPFGAVVAEA
+5295 KPFGSIIAEA
-5305 QVAITEELRKLPE
+5305 QTDILKELKRLPE
-5318 SEWGQTTAE
+5318 SEWGQTTDE
-5327 DDATGSATW
+5327 DDTTGSATW
-5336 RTGWKLLRALDEV
+5336 RSGWKLYHALSAV
-5349 LANSDATLAAADGVD
+5349 LSNSDATLAAADGAD

-5373 MNHIVGVR
+5373 ANHIVGVKP
-5381 VSRSGADR
+5381 SRLADGS
-5389 RRGPFWDDT
+5389 RGPFWDAT
-5398 TDVQTPIESHNQQIY
+5398 SEPLPQEGRNREIY
-5413 ALGAEAGATPDAG
+5413 ALGAEAGAEADAG
-5426 RELRQKMIGLAV
+5426 RELRQRMIGRAV
-5438 DAVCVAA
+5438 SAVLVAA
-5445 AQVKFARELGLPVT
+5445 AQVKFARELGMPVT
-5459 APNNAEFPTGRQTG
+5459 APNHNAFVTGRQNG

-5479 STWLGLGRH
+5479 SAWLGIGRR
-5488 DVESEDPIVAEWNEP
+5488 DVESEEPLVAEWNEP
-5503 VFIAAHINSWMASTV
+5503 VFIATHINSWLSSTV
-5518 QSRMGTCELKKLFMR
+5518 QGRMGTCELKKTFMS
-5533 ESQALRGHIDVLVNA
+5533 ESQALRGCIDVLVNA

-5553 QMFGVDRRVGAK
+5553 QMFGVDRRTGAK
-5565 IGKLRRR
+5565 IGRLRRR

-5594 EGIDNAHG
+5594 EGIDNARG
-5602 FFRGRHVGV
+5602 FFRGSHVDV
-5611 SLDQDDARA
+5611 SLDKDDARV
-5620 IDLFMKCAQLKM
+5620 IDLFMKCAQARM
-5632 RGGDYVVT
+5632 RGGDYIVT
-5640 GCQIRFNAASF
+5640 GCQIRFNGASF
-5651 DREKTRT
+5651 DRREAASGEWISK
-5658 GTWKLRPLTREAL
+5658 PLTREAL
-5671 SREALEAKFRKTQG
+5671 SREALERKFIKTSG
-5685 TTDLRQLSSLEI
+5685 TRDLRQLSSLEI

-5706 GAIAPELTADY
+5706 GSIAPELTDGY

-5729 TAWLEPPGAFG
+5729 TAWLAEAERRAGHPSAV
-5740 QSPRPPATDLNDFII
+5740 DLNDFII

-5760 AGLVVAT
+5760 AGLVIAT

-5774 TPSGETALSRCTLAF
+5774 NTDGDTALSRCTLAF
-5789 KVADVEAAWENTA
+5789 KVDDVEAAWDKTA

-5817 TMDWVIDQ
+5817 TMDWVIGQ
-5825 IKPELQ
+5825 IKPEIQ
-5831 RFNRAVADMPWLTRG
+5831 RFNRAVAEMPWLTRG

-5858 RHFSGNGLFMM
+5858 RHFSGNGQFMM

-5878 ESEAATQLA
+5878 ETEAATQLA
-5887 RHEATYM
+5887 RHEATYI

-5900 KLFSRAAVDMSGPM
+5900 KWYSRPAADMSGPM
-5914 LDMVHDYFGTPE
+5914 LDMVHDYFNTPE
-5926 SGEALRRALRDGE
+5926 SGEALRRAIRDGE
-5939 YGIDTQKSARTG
+5939 YGVDTPKSARTG
-5951 LTVQWYTTQGDVAKD
+5951 LTITWYSTQGDFAKE
-5966 IYAKLLDTK
+5966 IYTKLLDTK

-6004 AAESGQPLSGGFG
+6004 AADSGQPLSGGFG

-6027 GLLPASMTIGHM
+6027 GLLPASTTIGHM

-6067 GYPLY
+6067 GHPLY
-6072 FANPSAAAVEA
+6072 FANPSAEAVEA

-6107 GSIEYDIT
+6107 GSIGYDIT
-6115 KTGVEN
+6115 KTGIEN
-6121 ARLVY
+6121 ARIVY
-6126 EEAKRRLD
+6126 AEAKRRLD
-6134 ANRGKILGHRYTQM
+6134 ANKGTILGHRYTQM

-6153 AASKSIDGLLVRA
+6153 EASKSIDGLIVRA

-6247 ILSNLSPETARR
+6247 ILSNLSPKTARR
-6259 YGKTLQKISTL
+6259 YGETLQKISTL

-6298 FLADLIM
+6298 FLSDLIM

-6311 ITMTSRVANPSDG
+6311 ITMTSRVANPADG

-6331 DMESLTKFIENAGKR
+6331 DMESLTKFIEGAGKR
-6346 MGAPEWSKHA
+6346 IGAPEWAKHA
-6356 ADFVK
+6356 SEFVK
-6361 VIYGSLMERQGEK
+6361 IIYGSLMERQGEK

-6440 LMNLLMF
+6440 LMNILMF

-6462 VLEDLVFGGHHIAAR
+6462 ILEDMVFGGHHISAR
-6477 QRSYMI
+6477 QRSYTV
-6483 ARWARMGGAVMFGFP
+6483 ARWARMAGAVMFGFP
-6498 LIFQATCK
+6498 LVFQMTCK

-6518 DDPWFTWDNDRRI
+6518 DDPWFTWNNDRRI

-6541 LKALAKWDS
+6541 LKMLAKWDS
-6550 VIGATLGTGA
+6550 VIGGVAGLNES
-6560 VWDGKG
+6560 WDGKG
-6566 VPTGPLATLKRN
+6566 VPAGPLAAMKRN
-6578 HPMAMAWLPMF
+6578 HPVAMSWLPMF

-6600 QPVYVHMGKQGWEFW
+6600 QPVYVHMGKQGWEFV
-6615 RWPLD
+6615 RWPMD
-6620 FMGQLTSKL
+6620 FMGQLVSKL
-6629 SMALQALITATLGRP
+6629 SMALQATITAMLGRP

-6655 SDEYTIDGQKKG
+6655 SDEYTIDGEKKG
-6667 FFRRVIGGL
+6667 FFRRVLGGL
-6676 FTDIIPQ
+6676 VTDIIPQ

-6700 TDAGLIGVLMPVQ
+6700 TDAGVIGVLMPVQ

-6734 NDAKLYLE
+6734 NDAALYLA
-6742 GRENMRGRKHRLMTV
+6742 GRENMRGRTRRFGTIA
-6757 GSLPGLR
+6757 SLPGLR
-6764 KHAKYEEA
+6764 KGKRYEEA
-6772 DWKDSDYQKRVGGF
+6772 EWKETSDYQRRVGGF
-6786 RDDVA
+6786 RDDIA
-6791 RGIVEDA
+6791 RGIIEDA

-6804 KATLAY
+6804 KDTLAY
-6810 AVQDALTSV
+6810 AVQDALLSV
-6819 RAKIV
+6819 RGKLM
-6824 GEWLRAMPK
+6824 GELLRTLPK
-6833 TVKDDIDE
+6833 TVKDDFDA
-6841 DRIRYLYRCLYRSGY
+6841 DRVRYLARCLYRSGY
-6856 AHSNIL
+6856 THSTIL
-6862 DRLRDHYGTKSG
+6862 DRIRDSYGTKNG
-6874 YRSWAD
+6874 HRSWAD
-6880 VDPKLRERLM
+6880 VDPKLQARLL
-6890 RIDLALGTRPL
+6890 RIDAALIQRPL

-6908 PGTADLDY
+6908 PGADDIDY